1 VNPTAGDRMD
11 SVRRSASCAALLAA
25 LVLALS
31 AAPAQP
37 LVPTPV
43 RLRDAVGDTID
54 AAERDSFRLFPNT
67 AGFRQ
72 AVILAL
78 PGPEFFAEVTITTA
92 DTSRFIYYRI
102 LPNQLERIRFL
113 IDNPSF
119 MAEQLER
126 DPNAELAFNYF
137 WKAIEQNPLKS
148 IGGPP
153 ANLPEPDASGT
164 PLENKENRYHLTLL
178 GTGCGSVV
186 GGCAGSYAGYTLI
199 EPGHWEQSSC
209 GSVWIPPLYRA
220 NIPVVLATSIGASA
234 LAGWAGYSIG
244 ESQDRRPA
252 PAALPGEG
260 KSWRSACLGIG
271 ILPAA
276 LLGFAAYAL
285 ADGTLYGREI
295 NGYRVE
301 NDRYGLTE
309 IPAVLTGLC
318 VSVEVAT
325 VAWLIGRSIDRSNA
339 ERTARKKPK
348 TGR

>member
-164 PLENKENRYHLTLL
+164 PLENKE
-178 GTGCGSVV
+178 
-186 GGCAGSYAGYTLI
+186 
-199 EPGHWEQSSC
+199 
-209 GSVWIPPLYRA
+209 
-220 NIPVVLATSIGASA
+220 
-234 LAGWAGYSIG
+234 
-244 ESQDRRPA
+244 RP
-252 PAALPGEG
+252 
-260 KSWRSACLGIG
+260 S
-271 ILPAA
+271 
-276 LLGFAAYAL
+276 
-285 ADGTLYGREI
+285 YGRR
-295 NGYRVE
+295 G
-301 NDRYGLTE
+301 
-309 IPAVLTGLC
+309 
-318 VSVEVAT
+318 
-325 VAWLIGRSIDRSNA
+325 GRPPRRHSR
-339 ERTARKKPK
+339 
-348 TGR
+348 TGRDTFASSGSSVDGPLSLVLFAVCGVVAVGVQ